1 MLNAKVILAPVASFV
16 QNPSQKFN
24 VENKE
29 PRKMSKNNPGSSVS
43 VEPISIMEKV
53 LIGKGIGDATRS
65 AAIASEEENIQKIRK
80 WEASKQWP
88 NSDSSSALRSNCRN
102 MFLNSI
108 ALCLLKNCLSKVAS
122 IIYL

>member
-1 MLNAKVILAPVASFV
+1 
-16 QNPSQKFN
+16 
-24 VENKE
+24 
-29 PRKMSKNNPGSSVS
+29 MSKNNPGSSVS

-53 LIGKGIGDATRS
+53 LIGKGIEDATRSS

-108 ALCLLKNCLSKVAS
+108 ALCLLKNCLPKVAS

>member
-1 MLNAKVILAPVASFV
+1 MASFV
-16 QNPSQKFN
+16 PTNNKN
-24 VENKE
+24 LMLENKD

-108 ALCLLKNCLSKVAS
+108 ALCLLKNCLPKVAS

>member
-1 MLNAKVILAPVASFV
+1 MIKAKVILAPVASFV
-16 QNPSQKFN
+16 PKQKKIIL
-24 VENKE
+24 EKKDL
-29 PRKMSKNNPGSSVS
+29 RKMSKNNPGSSVS

-88 NSDSSSALRSNCRN
+88 NSDSSSALRSNWRN

-108 ALCLLKNCLSKVAS
+108 ALCLLKNCLPKVAC

>member
-1 MLNAKVILAPVASFV
+1 MQKSFWPRWRLLF
-16 QNPSQKFN
+16 QTNNKN
-24 VENKE
+24 LMIENKKL
-29 PRKMSKNNPGSSVS
+29 RKVSKNNPGSSVS

-88 NSDSSSALRSNCRN
+88 NSDSSSALRYNCRN
-102 MFLNSI
+102 MFLLNSI
-108 ALCLLKNCLSKVAS
+108 ALCLLKNCLPKVAS

>member
-1 MLNAKVILAPVASFV
+1 MIKAKVILAPVASFV
-16 QNPSQKFN
+16 PKQKKIIL
-24 VENKE
+24 EKKDL
-29 PRKMSKNNPGSSVS
+29 RKMSKNNPGSSVS

-88 NSDSSSALRSNCRN
+88 NSDSSSALRSNWRN

-108 ALCLLKNCLSKVAS
+108 ALCILKNCLPKVAC